1 MTSVTNLLAVAVG
14 GSAGSVARY
23 VLGGLISER
32 MPAGFPYGT
41 LFVNV
46 TGSFLLGLI
55 ATLALDRFMVPRVW
69 FVLLGAGFC
78 GGYTTFSTFS
88 YETLR
93 LAAEGSWGRAGLNV
107 LVSVVASLAGG
118 ALGILAG
125 RAL

>member
-1 MTSVTNLLAVAVG
+1 MNVTNILAVAAG
-14 GSAGSVARY
+14 GSVGAVARY
-23 VLGGLISER
+23 VLSGLVAEK
-32 MPAGFPYGT
+32 MPPGFPYGT

-46 TGSFLLGLI
+46 TGSFLLGLL
-55 ATLALDRFMVPRVW
+55 ATLALDRFIVPRAW

-93 LAAEGSWGRAGLNV
+93 LAAEGSWGRAAANV
-107 LVSVVASLAGG
+107 AVSVAASLAGG

-125 RAL
+125 RAV